1 MPSRWPTWSGQAY
14 VWSSWVLL
22 PGLCNEWKP
31 AAGQPGLAPIKH
43 TTGSL
48 CGTWWRRPSSITHA
62 LRICRCVRA
71 PRRHVHDPPTHA
83 RLARAS
89 VAPLLLAG
97 FTVPVPV
104 HLRIGTVAK
113 EVFRLRA
120 RRHLRAM
127 GAAVA
132 PERGGGG
139 NGQTR
144 GRGRGPGSAP
154 WRIAGRRPGLHRLDY
169 GCIGAVG
176 HAGSV
181 RGQTDQ
187 GDGP

>member
-1 MPSRWPTWSGQAY
+1 
-14 VWSSWVLL
+14 
-22 PGLCNEWKP
+22 
-31 AAGQPGLAPIKH
+31 
-43 TTGSL
+43 GSL

-71 PRRHVHDPPTHA
+71 PRHHGHDRRRHP

-132 PERGGGG
+132 SERGSGGD
-139 NGQTR
+139 GQTR
-144 GRGRGPGSAP
+144 GRGRGLGSAP
-154 WRIAGRRPGLHRLDY
+154 WGIAGRRPGLRRLYY
-169 GCIGAVG
+169 GCLGAIG
-176 HAGSV
+176 HAGPVLVEANQDDGAHADQSQEMYELHGGLRIIDDITV
-181 RGQTDQ
+181 RAPGSARDAPA
-187 GDGP
+187 GAMSDAMARM